1 MSEDFKKPE
10 TTAWIHKQRIKS
22 LEDIQNEGLSWP
34 WCYRSLNSA
43 AHAHPVLLFPAQ
55 EAQRPQILISIS
67 TLVRVSGLFS
77 VLENNLNCPI
87 RRLLF
92 YQEHSGVNKQ
102 KNRKLFCSSTARL
115 WGKWIFFYRSLGNG
129 TPLQYSCLENP
140 MDRGA
145 WWAAVHAVEKSQTR
159 LSDWA
164 HSRRNRI
171 INSSVTNYK

>member
-1 MSEDFKKPE
+1 MK
-10 TTAWIHKQRIKS
+10 R

-145 WWAAVHAVEKSQTR
+145 WWAAVHGVAKSQTR
-159 LSDWA
+159 LKRLSSSSSDSETSLVLA
-164 HSRRNRI
+164 TSVVCVFLVV
-171 INSSVTNYK
+171 SSPRVTKST